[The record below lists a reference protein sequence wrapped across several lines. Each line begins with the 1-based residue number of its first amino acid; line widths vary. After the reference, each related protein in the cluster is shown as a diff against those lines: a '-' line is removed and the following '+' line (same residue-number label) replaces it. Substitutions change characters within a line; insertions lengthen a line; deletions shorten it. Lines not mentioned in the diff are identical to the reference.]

1 MGTIWNFW
9 MQKSGGGTAVKESK
23 ESADCSNCLLRK
35 YTKVNKMA
43 LNTLYSKH
51 PASINIVP
59 SPNILT
65 REKRWVV
72 LDCDCHQKQAASF
85 LYLHFVFSFF
95 FQGGGA
101 FPKLL
106 SSSRSRF
113 SVYDERGGGRVTCL
127 LGRRTLHTSVVVG
140 HTRLECRL
148 VF

>member
-1 MGTIWNFW
+1 

-72 LDCDCHQKQAASF
+72 LDCECVRSKDVRSSAHAHSW
-85 LYLHFVFSFF
+85 
-95 FQGGGA
+95 GA
-101 FPKLL
+101 EMTTRDEN
-106 SSSRSRF
+106 RSHT
-113 SVYDERGGGRVTCL
+113 YRGI
-127 LGRRTLHTSVVVG
+127 
-140 HTRLECRL
+140 
-148 VF
+148 

>member
-1 MGTIWNFW
+1 

-72 LDCDCHQKQAASF
+72 LDCDC
-85 LYLHFVFSFF
+85 L
-95 FQGGGA
+95 
-101 FPKLL
+101 
-106 SSSRSRF
+106 
-113 SVYDERGGGRVTCL
+113 
-127 LGRRTLHTSVVVG
+127 
-140 HTRLECRL
+140 
-148 VF
+148 

>member
-1 MGTIWNFW
+1 

-85 LYLHFVFSFF
+85 LYLHFVFFF
-95 FQGGGA
+95 FSRRRG
-101 FPKLL
+101 FPEAPFLFSIKIL
-106 SSSRSRF
+106 SVRRK
-113 SVYDERGGGRVTCL
+113 RGGG
-127 LGRRTLHTSVVVG
+127 G
-140 HTRLECRL
+140 
-148 VF
+148 

>member
-1 MGTIWNFW
+1 

-95 FQGGGA
+95 FRGGGA

-113 SVYDERGGGRVTCL
+113 SVYDERGGGEGDVLARTQDTTHLRC
-127 LGRRTLHTSVVVG
+127 RRSHEVG
-140 HTRLECRL
+140 
-148 VF
+148 VSMS